1 MNKKIIT
8 SLLCIVLCGCSS
20 AGSAAVSTP
29 VSTATPAETAAPVT
43 LTMDNYMDYIDKTQT
58 VSLIED
64 WNHTYRVMAHA
75 MGGIDNH
82 DYTNSLDAFVQ
93 NYNEG
98 TKLFEIDLERSA
110 EGDIVLTH
118 TWKDFR
124 AMLEGYDGVE
134 DWSAFTNE
142 EFRNAKIYGSYTT
155 LSFADLL
162 NIMEDLPDFYVIID
176 SKTFDAKLTAD
187 MYDQA
192 VAQIKEKDP
201 ELLKRFVPQAYNPE
215 VYDVV
220 SGYGFDKII
229 YTLYSIYD
237 TGDPQKIYEFIKEN
251 NIPVVVM
258 HMDNDWA
265 TKVITDIYSYAK
277 SQNYEKNFSIY
288 IHTVNDTKQAVD
300 VVNKHHFFGIYSDFI
315 SESEFDTLLS

>member
-1 MNKKIIT
+1 MNKKIIV
-8 SLLCIVLCGCSS
+8 SILCIALCGCSS
-20 AGSAAVSTP
+20 SSSTSASTP
-29 VSTATPAETAAPVT
+29 ASTAAPTASVPVT
-43 LTMDNYMDYIDKTQT
+43 LTTGNYMDYIDKSQT

-98 TKLFEIDLERSA
+98 TKLFEIDLERTE

-134 DWSAFTNE
+134 NWSAFTND
-142 EFRNAKIYGSYTT
+142 EFKSAKIYGSYTT

-176 SKTFDAKLTAD
+176 SKTFDTELTAD
-187 MYDQA
+187 MYNQA

-201 ELLKRFVPQAYNPE
+201 ELLKRFVPQAYNPD
-215 VYDVV
+215 VYEVV

-237 TGDPQKIYEFIKEN
+237 TGDPQKIYEFIKDN

-265 TKVITDIYSYAK
+265 EKVITDIYSYAK
-277 SQNYEKNFSIY
+277 SQNYENNFSIY
-288 IHTVNDTKQAVD
+288 IHTVNDPVQAVD
-300 VVNKHHFFGIYSDFI
+300 VVNEYHFFGIYSDFI
-315 SESEFDTLLS
+315 SESEFDKLLS